1 MEQKTP
7 NTTIPTTFRE
17 FAEYIHPKPTEE
29 EIQAVEA
36 GVIPVNDMA
45 VRAHA
50 RQQRLARFMA
60 NLCNALNPQYNP
72 YLHYKALPS
81 WPDTTKS

>member
-7 NTTIPTTFRE
+7 NRTIPTTFRE

-50 RQQRLARFMA
+50 REQRVARFMA
-60 NLCNALNPQYNP
+60 DLYTSLNSQYIT
-72 YLHYKALPS
+72 YSHYKALPS